1 MRILHLSK
9 FYPPDPGGLEHIV
22 ASLAEGAAQ
31 AGHDV
36 RVVCARGSRWKG
48 SAAKEQALAI
58 RNGVTIH
65 RLATPMVVWSQPIA
79 LGYLGA
85 ARWKAD
91 VVYVHRPHPLADLAV
106 SLTRPTGLIVFHHS
120 DVQRQRAFRTLYRPL
135 AHAVARRAYASVV
148 GAKTNLQNADDLG
161 PAGIARAR
169 VIPFGVD
176 EMRFTVKSVD
186 DRPKAFGPADQA
198 VGLFVGRLVS
208 YKGLDVLLRA
218 VAGTALR
225 VVIVGEGPLRA
236 QLEAEIQSLGIGD
249 QVRLAARV
257 SERDLPSFYQTADY
271 LLLPSTTPAEM
282 FGVTMLEAMA
292 CGKPLISSS
301 VASGMR
307 EVNLHDVTGLQVPPG
322 DHEALRQAMLRLVA
336 DESLRQRMGAAG
348 RRRVEERFT
357 VRGMIAAHLDLCEE
371 VAKANTGGW
380 GW

>member
-1 MRILHLSK
+1 M
-9 FYPPDPGGLEHIV
+9 
-22 ASLAEGAAQ
+22 
-31 AGHDV
+31 

-48 SAAKEQALAI
+48 SATKEQAVAV
-58 RNGVTIH
+58 RNDVTVH
-65 RLATPMVVWSQPIA
+65 RLATPMVAWSQPIA
-79 LGYLGA
+79 PGYLAA
-85 ARWKAD
+85 ARWEAD
-91 VVYVHRPHPLADLAV
+91 VVYVHRPHPLADLAAF
-106 SLTRPTGLIVFHHS
+106 LTRPIGLIVFHHS
-120 DVQRQRAFRTLYRPL
+120 DVQRQRAFRALYRPL
-135 AHAVARRAYASVV
+135 ALAVARRAYASVV
-148 GAKTNLQNADDLG
+148 GAKTNLQNAADLG

-186 DRPKAFGPADQA
+186 DRPKALGPADQA

-218 VAGTALR
+218 VAGTALH

-236 QLEAEIQSLGIGD
+236 QLEAEIQNLGIGD
-249 QVRLAARV
+249 QVRLTAGV
-257 SERDLPSFYQTADY
+257 SERDLPSFYQAADY

-292 CGKPLISSS
+292 CGRPVISSS

-336 DESLRQRMGAAG
+336 DDSLRQRMGAAG
-348 RRRVEERFT
+348 RQRVEERYT
-357 VRGMIAAHLDLCEE
+357 VSGMIAAHLDLCDE
-371 VAKANTGGW
+371 VARAGGGRREEGGRANSVLR
-380 GW
+380 